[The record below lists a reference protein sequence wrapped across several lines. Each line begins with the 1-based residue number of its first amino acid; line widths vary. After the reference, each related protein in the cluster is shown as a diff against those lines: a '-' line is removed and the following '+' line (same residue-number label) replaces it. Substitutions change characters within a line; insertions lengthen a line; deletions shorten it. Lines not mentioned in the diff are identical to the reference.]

1 MMTDGSHK
9 ISSHTFAVNIQVH
22 FRLDL
27 LMEANNINP
36 NQTAPRRA
44 FRSGAILFAI

>member
-1 MMTDGSHK
+1 MMADGSHE
-9 ISSHTFAVNIQVH
+9 ISSHTFAINNQVH

-36 NQTAPRRA
+36 DQTAPRRA
-44 FRSGAILFAI
+44 F